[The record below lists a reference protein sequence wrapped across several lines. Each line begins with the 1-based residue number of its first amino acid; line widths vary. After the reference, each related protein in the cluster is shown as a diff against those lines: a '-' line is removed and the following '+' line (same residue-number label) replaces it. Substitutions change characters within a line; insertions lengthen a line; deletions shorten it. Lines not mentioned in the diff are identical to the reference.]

1 MTSGKDCTVASK
13 QREAKPAGLAALAGA
28 PGVSAA
34 PLLSVTQHQALAE
47 DGFLRLTGVIPPETL
62 PALQALFDRS
72 VLPSEQWP
80 VPRGRDWRHALLDL
94 EPAIQA
100 LCRQPLLLAAAGA
113 LIGERFFLAQVEGRE
128 PLGGGGHQL
137 LHRDFCGQRPGDTAQ
152 VLVFL
157 DDYGPANG
165 ATRLVPASHRPASA
179 ANANTADACTVNAN
193 AGSSDAGASTATL
206 GSGAGGST
214 PVPDEAEAAAIQ
226 LSGKA
231 GDALIFDA
239 DLLHA
244 ASRNHSGARRRTLLL
259 SYQSEMLYAQH
270 LQTAA
275 LRQVR
280 MDCRERF
287 EPVVS

>member
-1 MTSGKDCTVASK
+1 MVCHSAMAQDNERLMTKTQDCAV
-13 QREAKPAGLAALAGA
+13 
-28 PGVSAA
+28 V
-34 PLLSVTQHQALAE
+34 PLLSVRQQQALAR
-47 DGFLRLTGVIPPETL
+47 DGFLLLTGAIPPETL

-72 VLPSEQWP
+72 VLPAEQWP
-80 VPRGRDWRHALLDL
+80 VPRGHDWRHALLDL
-94 EPAIQA
+94 EPAIQT
-100 LCRQPLLLAAAGA
+100 LCRLPLLLAAAGA

-179 ANANTADACTVNAN
+179 AD
-193 AGSSDAGASTATL
+193 ASTATL

-214 PVPDEAEAAAIQ
+214 PVPAEAETAAIQ

-259 SYQSEMLYAQH
+259 SYQSEALYAQH